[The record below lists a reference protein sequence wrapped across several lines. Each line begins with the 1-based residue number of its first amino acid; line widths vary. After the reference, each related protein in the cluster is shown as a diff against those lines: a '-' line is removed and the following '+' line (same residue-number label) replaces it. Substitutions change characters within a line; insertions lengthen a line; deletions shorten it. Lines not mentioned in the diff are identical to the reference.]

1 MLSRDISTY
10 LSLCGSVYSS
20 RCFQLGYYIGG
31 MYEWGKKGKGEGQGR
46 AWTCWFTA
54 GLDCR
59 DMQKMK
65 RAVSVVVAHA
75 FLEQH

>member
-1 MLSRDISTY
+1 
-10 LSLCGSVYSS
+10 
-20 RCFQLGYYIGG
+20 

-54 GLDCR
+54 GLDCG

-65 RAVSVVVAHA
+65 RAVLVAVAHA